1 MDTKFG
7 LALVITTTGISGSLK
22 LGFRIDPEEKL
33 QTVYKELNSISSVY
47 SNNPIYGV
55 ECTWIPFNK
64 NNNERESNSF
74 VDDIQE
80 IEEPRAEISN
90 AISIYLVDK
99 GHSKERPPVYSQ
111 DLGLAIEK
119 IKDGFTLRQL
129 WEVIPS

>member
-1 MDTKFG
+1 M
-7 LALVITTTGISGSLK
+7 ITTAPISGCLK

-33 QTVYKELNSISSVY
+33 QIVYKELNSVSSVY

-55 ECTWIPFNK
+55 ECTWLPPK
-64 NNNERESNSF
+64 RDNNERMTSSF
-74 VDDIQE
+74 IDDIEE
-80 IEEPRAEISN
+80 IEDPRSEISN
-90 AISIYLVDK
+90 TISAYLVDK

-119 IKDGFTLRQL
+119 VKDGFLLRQL